1 MMRCHRCGREWTT
14 EKRVK
19 LPGVKETCEECS
31 AYLHCCLNCRFY
43 DPAYNNECQSPT
55 GDWTPDKEGAN
66 FCDDFQFCDAEAESA
81 EDTQQNQA
89 RTALDDLFGDSA
101 RPSDDEQLD
110 RFKHLFDD

>member
-1 MMRCHRCGREWTT
+1 MMQCHRCGREWVTA
-14 EKRVK
+14 KRVK

-43 DPAYNNECQSPT
+43 DTTRNNECQSPT

-66 FCDDFQFCDAEAESA
+66 FCDDFQFRDADAESA
-81 EDTQQNQA
+81 EDTEQGRS
-89 RTALDDLFGDSA
+89 RTALDDLFGDD

-110 RFKHLFDD
+110 QFKKLFDH